1 MTHEE
6 IFVYNKFTPKLPLE
20 KPFIYAANGLA
31 HGHINAMC
39 NDLKNAGATL
49 KYIFDED
56 KALCEQYAKIYPDAI
71 IAKSYEEI
79 LNDPEIELIAS
90 AAIPERRANI
100 AIEAMRAGKHA
111 FIDKAPVISFEQ
123 LEAVKQAV
131 KETGMK
137 YFVYYGEFVNVEVSV
152 YAKQLIDRGIIGD
165 IFHMDIVAP
174 HRLNAPSRPE
184 WFFKRSETGGII
196 TDIGSHQ
203 LYQFFE
209 FSGAKDAKVESA
221 RVANFFAKQYASA
234 EEFDDFGDVTIT
246 GDNGVTG
253 YIRVDWNS
261 PAGIKAWG
269 DVRVVIQGSRGY
281 IELRK
286 NCDISKMP
294 GGGNTIYVCTEDGV
308 FTDTV
313 GGKVGLPYCTN
324 LIKDCRCGTDTAMD
338 PEIAF
343 RAIELSIE
351 AQAMGLKKQFS

>member
-6 IFVYNKFTPKLPLE
+6 IFVYNKFTPLLPLD
-20 KPFIYAANGLA
+20 KPFYFAANGLA
-31 HGHINAMC
+31 HGHINSMC
-39 NDLKNAGATL
+39 TDMKKAGATL
-49 KYIFDED
+49 KYIYDED
-56 KALCEQYAKIYPDAI
+56 PALCEQYAKTYPDAI
-71 IAKSYEEI
+71 VAKNYEEI
-79 LNDPEIELIAS
+79 LSDPEIELVTS
-90 AAIPERRANI
+90 AAIPERRAAI
-100 AIEAMRAGKHA
+100 AIAAMKAGKHA
-111 FIDKAPVISFEQ
+111 LIDKAPVITFEQ
-123 LEAVKQAV
+123 LEAVKKTI

-174 HRLNAPSRPE
+174 HRLNPASRPE

-209 FSGAKDAKVESA
+209 FSGAKDAKIESA
-221 RVANFFAKQYASA
+221 RVDNFFAKDYASA
-234 EEFDDFGDVTIT
+234 EEFDDFGDLTIT

-253 YIRVDWNS
+253 YVRVDWNS

-269 DVRVVIQGSRGY
+269 DVRVVIQGSKGY

-294 GGGNTIYVCTEDGV
+294 GGGNTVYVCTEDGV
-308 FTDTV
+308 FTDIV
-313 GGKVGLPYCTN
+313 KEKVGLPYCSN
-324 LIKDCRCGTDTAMD
+324 VIKDCRYGTDTAMD
-338 PEIAF
+338 PFVAL
-343 RAIELSIE
+343 RAIELSME
-351 AQAMGLKKQFS
+351 AQEMGLKK